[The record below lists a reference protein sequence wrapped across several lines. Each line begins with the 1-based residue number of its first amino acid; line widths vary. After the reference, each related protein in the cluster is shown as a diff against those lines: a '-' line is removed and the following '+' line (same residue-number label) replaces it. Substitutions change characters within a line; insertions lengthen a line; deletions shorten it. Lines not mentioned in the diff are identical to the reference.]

1 MEFTQKGPI
10 TTLHDYGRDIEW
22 QKEELKNTRRTCSII
37 IPMLYSE
44 IQHPALRN
52 ILKHLNNCDYLDN
65 VVVSLKAKNKE
76 EFRNTVK
83 FYNKRLSIPHTILW
97 GNSPR
102 ITKLLGGL
110 KKEDINISDF
120 ASKGRDMWL
129 GLGVAS
135 LDAYAIGLIDADVTT
150 FTDAVPTKLLF
161 PIMSPKLDFF
171 FNKAYYSRIGDKEL
185 KMYGRVFRLF
195 VSPFLHSVKKKLGRH
210 SLFLDYLDSFK
221 YTLSGEFSLTSDLAL
236 NIRVPG
242 DWGVEVGMLT
252 EIFRN
257 TSPKRVCQTDMGFHD
272 HKHRKIGD
280 RKIGLVKM
288 AGDIE
293 KSLLRSLVEMEGV
306 DVSQSFLQSLQV
318 LYGRLGEDYIYR
330 YSGDSVFNTLTN
342 YDRHEEETIL
352 RIFSNMILKAGN
364 EYLQNPFGT
373 LIPSW
378 ERVLS
383 VHPTLRDELKEAAEQ
398 DLKEAV

>member
-1 MEFTQKGPI
+1 MEFIQKGPI
-10 TTLHDYGRDIEW
+10 TTLHDYGQDIGW
-22 QKEELKNTRRTCSII
+22 QKEELESIRRTCSII

-44 IQHPALRN
+44 IKRPALRN
-52 ILKHLNNCDYLDN
+52 ILNHLNKCKYLDN
-65 VVVSLKAKNKE
+65 VVVSLKAKNRE
-76 EFRNTVK
+76 EFRNTAK
-83 FYNKRLSIPHTILW
+83 FYDKRLSIPHTILW
-97 GNSPR
+97 SNSPR
-102 ITKLLGGL
+102 ITKILEGL
-110 KKEDINISDF
+110 KKEDINVSDL
-120 ASKGRDMWL
+120 AGKGKDMWV

-135 LDAYAIGLIDADVTT
+135 LDSYAIGLIDADVTT
-150 FTDAVPTKLLF
+150 FTDALPTKLLF

-171 FNKAYYSRIGDKEL
+171 FNKAYYSRIGDTEM

-195 VSPFLHSVKKKLGRH
+195 VSPFLDSLKEKLGRR
-210 SLFLDYLDSFK
+210 SLFLEYLDSFK
-221 YTLSGEFSLTSDLAL
+221 YTLSGEFSLTGDLAL

-252 EIFRN
+252 EVFRN
-257 TSPKRVCQTDMGFHD
+257 ASPKRVCQTDMGFHD
-272 HKHRKIGD
+272 HKHRRIGD

-306 DVSQSFLQSLQV
+306 DVSKSFLQSLQV
-318 LYGRLGEDYIYR
+318 LYGRFGEDYIYR
-330 YSGDSVFNTLTN
+330 YSGDSFFNTLN

-352 RIFSNMILKAGN
+352 RIFSNIILKAGN

-383 VHPTLRDELKEAAEQ
+383 VYPSLRNDLKEAAEQ
-398 DLKEAV
+398 DLKEVA